1 METYTEADQIEQIKK
16 LWLEYGTAIIVGI
29 VIALIVGFSWR
40 AWQRHREETLAHVSM
55 RYEQLLT
62 SVVNGNTMAV
72 DLEANHLIK
81 RYPHTP
87 YTQLAALQ
95 LARQDVYQGNYA
107 DAEEKLNWIMKHGD
121 SAPLRQIARIR
132 AARVLLA
139 ENKPDAAL
147 ALLKGS
153 DDKAY
158 DAVVWEVRGDIL
170 VTLGKRAEAR
180 TAYKNAMDALP
191 GFADMQPIL
200 RMKFNDLADAAS

>member
-1 METYTEADQIEQIKK
+1 VEAYSEADQIEQIKK
-16 LWLEYGTAIIVGI
+16 LWLEYGTSIIVGV
-29 VIALIVGFSWR
+29 VIALVVGFSWR
-40 AWQRHREETLAHVSM
+40 YWQQRHEDTLAHVSM

-62 SVVNGNTMAV
+62 NVVNGNTGAV
-72 DLEANHLIK
+72 EMEADRLIK

-95 LARQDVYQGNYA
+95 LARQDVYQSKFA

-139 ENKPDAAL
+139 ENQPQQAL
-147 ALLKGS
+147 DLLNKS

-158 DAVVWEVRGDIL
+158 DPVVWEIRGDIF
-170 VTLGKRAEAR
+170 VALGQRAEAR
-180 TAYKNAMDALP
+180 TAYQNAISALP
-191 GFADMQPIL
+191 GFTDMQPL
-200 RMKFNDLADAAS
+200 LQMKLNDLAENSS